1 MDKDTLV
8 IDIASLPG
16 GVDFNEAKENN
27 IKTLHLLGIPGL
39 IAPESSAEII
49 YNVIEEI
56 K

>member
-1 MDKDTLV
+1 MHSTEKYS
-8 IDIASLPG
+8 IKERQDI
-16 GVDFNEAKENN
+16 

-56 K
+56 N